1 MSAMAYGGQYE
12 WPADRRGVVGVH
24 AADCGVR
31 DGERCSCG
39 PLGYRAAT
47 RDPETGE
54 RVVSPMLESEGA
66 AASWARRRAREPT
79 PPQTRPQPAAA
90 HGGGAERVG
99 EVAEDF
105 LAAAADGRARDPS
118 GRRYSDEALVE
129 LRAALRGHVAEELG
143 DLPLAAL
150 RRWQVQGFVNELSD
164 SGLSARRLRAIVAA
178 MRALAQYARDRGML
192 DVSAIEGVTVPAEDD
207 PEPRPFTTTDELTA
221 VTPAHANQMIPDA
234 ALWQLLKVVTV
245 VFILIAIVLA
255 AESI

>member
-1 MSAMAYGGQYE
+1 MAYGGEYE
-12 WPADRRGVVGVH
+12 WPTGRRGVVAVH
-24 AADCGVR
+24 ASYCGVR

-47 RDPETGE
+47 RDPDTGE
-54 RVVSPMLESEGA
+54 RLVSLLLDSEAA
-66 AASWARRRAREPT
+66 AASWSRTRTREATRPR
-79 PPQTRPQPAAA
+79 TRPQPAARNA
-90 HGGGAERVG
+90 TGAVRVS

-105 LAAAADGRARDPS
+105 LAAAADGRVRDPS
-118 GRRYSDEALVE
+118 GVRYSDDALEE
-129 LRAALRGHVAEELG
+129 LRSALRGHVAEELG

-192 DVSAIEGVTVPAEDD
+192 DVSAIDGVTVPSENDL
-207 PEPRPFTTTDELTA
+207 EPRPFTTTDQLSA
-221 VTPAHANQMIPDA
+221 VSPNRADQVIPDA